1 MNSYS
6 FFSQTQPPYTY
17 SDGKLHHHDP
27 LTIYD
32 GSNDQSNQI
41 EKLSGNLGSFV
52 ISSTGNSLFVKFES
66 DDFYTV
72 YTGFLAT
79 IQYGNAYL
87 NIKYHIKNI
96 VGML

>member
-1 MNSYS
+1 MDIL
-6 FFSQTQPPYTY
+6 FFPFSQTEKPNFNLWGHI
-17 SDGKLHHHDP
+17 DF

-32 GSNDQSNQI
+32 GPNDLSTEI
-41 EKLSGNLGSFV
+41 EKLGGNLGSFV